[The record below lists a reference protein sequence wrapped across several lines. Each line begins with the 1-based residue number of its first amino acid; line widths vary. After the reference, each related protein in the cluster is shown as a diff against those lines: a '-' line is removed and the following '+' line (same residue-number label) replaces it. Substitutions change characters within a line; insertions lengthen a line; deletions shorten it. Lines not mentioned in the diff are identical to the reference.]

1 MKRYETERLVLREL
15 EAGDSDLLSDYLRRN
30 RNFLKEWEPLRD
42 ASYYSDESVK
52 ALIEEET
59 RSTADKTGLHLY
71 LFNKGEESIIG
82 KVSLTNIVYSVFQS
96 CFLGYKLDEAEIN
109 QGRITEALKR
119 LIEIAFTEYK
129 LHRIEAN
136 IVPKNIRS
144 IKVIKKLNFQ
154 EEGLS
159 RKYLKING
167 TWEDH
172 LHFVLLNEEV
182 E

>member
-15 EAGDSDLLSDYLRRN
+15 EAGDSHLLSDYLERN
-30 RNFLKEWEPLRD
+30 RNFLREWEPLRD
-42 ASYYSDESVK
+42 ASCYSDESVK
-52 ALIEEET
+52 AVIEEET
-59 RSTADKTGLHLY
+59 RSSADRTALHLY
-71 LFNKGEESIIG
+71 LFNRGEERIIG
-82 KVSLTNIVYSVFQS
+82 KVSLTNIVYGVFQS

-109 QGRITEALKR
+109 QGKVTEALKR
-119 LIEIAFTEYK
+119 LVEIAFTEYG

-144 IKVIKKLNFQ
+144 IRVIEKLGFE

-167 TWEDH
+167 KWEDH